1 MEIDELLKVAI
12 ERDASDLHL
21 KAGNHPI
28 VRVHGTLVTLTGFP
42 RLTSKDTQELGDQLM
57 TDFQK
62 SRIKEDF
69 DLDLAY
75 SLPGFGRFRGSIFQQ
90 RGSIA
95 IALRIIPLEVKT
107 IRQLLL
113 PEVLEKI
120 SLLQRGLV
128 LVTGTTGSGKTT
140 TLAAMIDYINTHRR
154 ENVIT
159 IEDPIE
165 YLHKD
170 KKSTISQREVGMDVN
185 SFSRGLRATLRED
198 PDVILVGE
206 MRDLDTIDTAILAAE
221 TGHLVFST
229 LHTLDAPESINRI
242 ISVFAP
248 HHQRQV
254 RLQLAS
260 ILKAVISQRLIPR
273 MDGQGRVPAVEVMVS
288 TPYIQECVQ
297 DKEKT
302 GLIRDAIAAGVS
314 QYGMQTFDQ
323 SIFQLYR
330 DGYISFEQGLRYSTN
345 PDNFKLR
352 VMGIQSTLDIA
363 LEEME
368 HGMSKVERGGP
379 EEPSEEETP

>member
-1 MEIDELLKVAI
+1 MADYQKLRLK
-12 ERDASDLHL
+12 E
-21 KAGNHPI
+21 
-28 VRVHGTLVTLTGFP
+28 
-42 RLTSKDTQELGDQLM
+42 E
-57 TDFQK
+57 
-62 SRIKEDF
+62 F
-69 DLDLAY
+69 DIDLAY

-90 RGSIA
+90 RGSVA

-113 PEVLEKI
+113 PEVLEKM
-120 SLLQRGLV
+120 SLLQRGLI
-128 LVTGTTGSGKTT
+128 LCTGTTGSGKST
-140 TLAAMIDYINTHRR
+140 TLAAMLDYINTHRR
-154 ENVIT
+154 ENIIT

-170 KKSTISQREVGMDVN
+170 KKSTISQREVGMDVS

-206 MRDLDTIDTAILAAE
+206 MRDLDTIETAILAAE

-229 LHTLDAPESINRI
+229 LHTLDASESINRI
-242 ISVFAP
+242 IAVFAP
-248 HHQRQV
+248 HHQRQL
-254 RLQLAS
+254 RLQLGS
-260 ILKAVISQRLIPR
+260 ILKGVISQRLIPR

-288 TPYIQECVQ
+288 TPYIQECIQ
-297 DKEKT
+297 EKEKT
-302 GLIRDAIAAGVS
+302 VLIRDAIATGVS

-368 HGMSKVERGGP
+368 TGMSKVER
-379 EEPSEEETP
+379 ETTEASEEETS

>member
-12 ERDASDLHL
+12 ERDSSDLHL

-28 VRVHGTLVTLTGFP
+28 IRVHGTLIPLTSFP
-42 RLTSKDTQELGDQLM
+42 RLTSKDTQELGEQLLA
-57 TDFQK
+57 DYQK
-62 SRIKEDF
+62 DMLKEDF
-69 DLDLAY
+69 DIDLAY
-75 SLPGFGRFRGSIFQQ
+75 SLPGFGRFRGSIFMQ
-90 RGSIA
+90 RGSMA

-140 TLAAMIDYINTHRR
+140 TLAAMLDYINTNRR
-154 ENVIT
+154 ENIIT

-170 KKSTISQREVGMDVN
+170 KKSTISQREVGMDVS
-185 SFSRGLRATLRED
+185 SFARGLRATLRED

-206 MRDLDTIDTAILAAE
+206 MRDLDTIETALLAAE

-248 HHQRQV
+248 HHQRQI
-254 RLQLAS
+254 RLQLGS

-273 MDGQGRVPAVEVMVS
+273 MDQQGRVPAVEVMVS
-288 TPYIQECVQ
+288 TPYVQECIQ

-302 GLIRDAIAAGVS
+302 ALIRDAITAGVS

-330 DGYISFEQGLRYSTN
+330 DGYISFEQGLRFSTN

-352 VMGIQSTLDIA
+352 VMGIQSTLDMA

-368 HGMSKVERGGP
+368 QKMSKVERDA
-379 EEPSEEETP
+379 EEPSEDETS

>member
-1 MEIDELLKVAI
+1 MVIDEFLKIAI

-21 KAGNHPI
+21 KAGNHPML
-28 VRVHGTLVTLTGFP
+28 RVHGTLTPLTGFP
-42 RLTSKDTQELGDQLM
+42 RLTPQDTDDLAGQMM
-57 TDFQK
+57 TEFQK
-62 SRIKEDF
+62 KRLKEDL

-75 SLPGFGRFRGSIFQQ
+75 SLPGFGRFRGSIFHQ
-90 RGSIA
+90 RDTLA
-95 IALRIIPLEVKT
+95 VALRIIPLEIKT

-113 PEVLEKI
+113 PEVLEKVAFY
-120 SLLQRGLV
+120 QRGLV

-140 TLAAMIDYINTHRR
+140 TLAAMLDYINTYRR
-154 ENVIT
+154 ENIIT

-170 KKSTISQREVGMDVN
+170 KKSSISQREVGMDVS
-185 SFSRGLRATLRED
+185 SFSRGLRGCLRED

-206 MRDLDTIDTAILAAE
+206 MRDLDTIETALLAAE

-242 ISVFAP
+242 VSVFAP

-260 ILKAVISQRLIPR
+260 ILKAIVSMRLIPR
-273 MDGQGRVPAVEVMVS
+273 MDGQGRVPAVEVMIS
-288 TPYIQECVQ
+288 TPYISECVA
-297 DKEKT
+297 DREKT
-302 GLIRDAIAAGVS
+302 TLIRDAVASGVS

-323 SIFQLYR
+323 SIYQLYR
-330 DGYISFEQGLRYSTN
+330 DGFISFEQGMKYSSN

-368 HGMSKVERGGP
+368 KGMSKVERVEGGT
-379 EEPSEEETP
+379 EEEVR

>member
-1 MEIDELLKVAI
+1 MVIDEFLKIAI
-12 ERDASDLHL
+12 ERDASDVHL
-21 KAGNHPI
+21 KAGTHPMI
-28 VRVHGTLVTLTGFP
+28 RIHGTLTPLTGFP
-42 RLTSKDTQELGDQLM
+42 RLTIQDTDELGNQMM
-57 TDFQK
+57 TDPQK
-62 SRIKEDF
+62 ARLQV
-69 DLDLAY
+69 DLDIDLAY
-75 SLPGFGRFRGSIFQQ
+75 SLPGFGRFRGSIFHQ
-90 RGSIA
+90 RGSLA

-107 IRQLLL
+107 VRQLLL

-120 SLLQRGLV
+120 AFSPRGLV

-140 TLAAMIDYINTHRR
+140 TLAAMLDYINTYRR
-154 ENVIT
+154 ENIIT

-170 KKSTISQREVGMDVN
+170 KKSTINQREVGMDV
-185 SFSRGLRATLRED
+185 SGFGRGLRACLRED

-206 MRDLDTIDTAILAAE
+206 MRDLDTIETALLAAE

-260 ILKAVISQRLIPR
+260 ILKAIISMRLIPR
-273 MDGQGRVPAVEVMVS
+273 MDGQGRVPAVEVMIN
-288 TPYIQECVQ
+288 TPYIAECIS
-297 DKEKT
+297 DREKT
-302 GLIRDAIAAGVS
+302 SQIKDAVAAGVS

-323 SIFQLYR
+323 SIYQLYR
-330 DGYISFEQGLRYSTN
+330 DGYISFEQGMKYSSN

-363 LEEME
+363 MEEME
-368 HGMSKVERGGP
+368 KQMSKVERVEGGP
-379 EEPSEEETP
+379 EEEAR

>member
-1 MEIDELLKVAI
+1 MVIDEFLKIAI

-21 KAGNHPI
+21 KAGNHPMI
-28 VRVHGTLVTLTGFP
+28 RIHGTLTPLTGFP
-42 RLTSKDTQELGDQLM
+42 RLTVADTQELANQMMSDYQRRMLGQ
-57 TDFQK
+57 
-62 SRIKEDF
+62 DF
-69 DLDLAY
+69 DIDLAY
-75 SLPGFGRFRGSIFQQ
+75 SLTGFGRFRGNIYHQ
-90 RGSIA
+90 RGSMA
-95 IALRIIPLEVKT
+95 IALRIIPLEVRT

-120 SLLQRGLV
+120 AFYQRGLV

-140 TLAAMIDYINTHRR
+140 TLAAMLDYINTYRR
-154 ENVIT
+154 ENIIT

-170 KKSTISQREVGMDVN
+170 KKSTISQREVGMDVT
-185 SFSRGLRATLRED
+185 SFARGLRASLRED

-206 MRDLDTIDTAILAAE
+206 MRDLETIETALLAAE

-242 ISVFAP
+242 ISVFPP

-260 ILKAVISQRLIPR
+260 ILKGIISMRLIPR
-273 MDGQGRVPAVEVMVS
+273 MDGQGRVPAVEVMIT
-288 TPYIQECVQ
+288 TPYIQECVA
-297 DKEKT
+297 DKERT
-302 GLIRDAIAAGVS
+302 GLIRDAIAGGVS

-323 SIFQLYR
+323 SIYQLYR
-330 DGYISFEQGLRYSTN
+330 DGYISFEQGMKYSSN

-363 LEEME
+363 IEEME
-368 HGMSKVERGGP
+368 KGMTKVDRIGGVD
-379 EEPSEEETP
+379 EEG

>member
-1 MEIDELLKVAI
+1 MVIDEFLKIAI
-12 ERDASDLHL
+12 ERDASDVHL
-21 KAGNHPI
+21 KAGNHPMI
-28 VRVHGTLVTLTGFP
+28 RVHGTLTPLTGFP
-42 RLTSKDTQELGDQLM
+42 RLTTQDTEELAGQMMTEYQKKRLQE
-57 TDFQK
+57 
-62 SRIKEDF
+62 
-69 DLDLAY
+69 DLDIDLAY
-75 SLPGFGRFRGSIFQQ
+75 SLQGFGRFRGSIFHQ
-90 RGSIA
+90 RGSLS

-120 SLLQRGLV
+120 AFYQRGLV

-140 TLAAMIDYINTHRR
+140 TLAAMLDYINTYRR
-154 ENVIT
+154 ENIIT

-170 KKSTISQREVGMDVN
+170 KKSSISQREVGMDVS
-185 SFSRGLRATLRED
+185 SFSRGLRACLRED

-206 MRDLDTIDTAILAAE
+206 MRDLDTIDTALLAAE

-242 ISVFAP
+242 VSVFAP

-254 RLQLAS
+254 RLQMAS
-260 ILKAVISQRLIPR
+260 ILKAIISMRLIPR
-273 MDGQGRVPAVEVMVS
+273 MDGQGRVPAVEVMIS
-288 TPYIQECVQ
+288 TPYIAECIADR
-297 DKEKT
+297 DKT
-302 GLIRDAIAAGVS
+302 TLIRDAVASGVS

-323 SIFQLYR
+323 SIYQLYR
-330 DGYISFEQGLRYSTN
+330 DGYISFEQGMKYSSN

-368 HGMSKVERGGP
+368 KQMSKVERVEGGGP
-379 EEPSEEETP
+379 EEEGR

>member
-1 MEIDELLKVAI
+1 MVIDEFLKIAI

-21 KAGNHPI
+21 KAGNHPML
-28 VRVHGTLVTLTGFP
+28 RVHGTLTPLTGFP
-42 RLTSKDTQELGDQLM
+42 RLTPQDTDDLAGQMM
-57 TDFQK
+57 TEFQK
-62 SRIKEDF
+62 KRLKEDL

-75 SLPGFGRFRGSIFQQ
+75 SLPGFGRFRGSIFHQ
-90 RGSIA
+90 RGTLA
-95 IALRIIPLEVKT
+95 VALRIIPLEIKT

-113 PEVLEKI
+113 PEVLEKVAFY
-120 SLLQRGLV
+120 QRGLV

-140 TLAAMIDYINTHRR
+140 TLAAMLDYINTYRR
-154 ENVIT
+154 ENIIT

-170 KKSTISQREVGMDVN
+170 KKSSISQREVGMDVS
-185 SFSRGLRATLRED
+185 SFSRGLRGCLRED

-206 MRDLDTIDTAILAAE
+206 MRDLDTIETAVLAAE

-242 ISVFAP
+242 VSVFAP

-260 ILKAVISQRLIPR
+260 ILKAIVSMRLIPR
-273 MDGQGRVPAVEVMVS
+273 MDGQGRVPAVEVMIS
-288 TPYIQECVQ
+288 TPYISECVA
-297 DKEKT
+297 DREKT
-302 GLIRDAIAAGVS
+302 TLIRDAVASGVS

-323 SIFQLYR
+323 SIYQLYR
-330 DGYISFEQGLRYSTN
+330 DGFISFEQGMKYSSN

-368 HGMSKVERGGP
+368 KGMSKVERVEGGT
-379 EEPSEEETP
+379 EEEVR

>member
-1 MEIDELLKVAI
+1 MVIDEFLKIAI
-12 ERDASDLHL
+12 ERDASDVHL
-21 KAGNHPI
+21 KAGTHPMI
-28 VRVHGTLVTLTGFP
+28 RIHGTLTPLTGFP
-42 RLTSKDTQELGDQLM
+42 RLTTQDTDELGNQMM
-57 TDFQK
+57 TDPQK
-62 SRIKEDF
+62 VRLQV
-69 DLDLAY
+69 DLDIDLAY
-75 SLPGFGRFRGSIFQQ
+75 SLPGFGRFRGSIFHQ
-90 RGSIA
+90 RGSLA

-107 IRQLLL
+107 VRQLLL

-120 SLLQRGLV
+120 AFSPRGLV

-140 TLAAMIDYINTHRR
+140 TLAAMLDYINTYRR
-154 ENVIT
+154 ENIIT

-170 KKSTISQREVGMDVN
+170 KKSTINQREVGMDV
-185 SFSRGLRATLRED
+185 SGFGRGLRACLRED

-206 MRDLDTIDTAILAAE
+206 MRDLDTIETALLAAE

-260 ILKAVISQRLIPR
+260 ILKAVISMRLIPR
-273 MDGQGRVPAVEVMVS
+273 MDGQGRVPAVEVMIN
-288 TPYIQECVQ
+288 TPYIAECIS
-297 DKEKT
+297 DREKT
-302 GLIRDAIAAGVS
+302 SQIKDAVAAGVS

-323 SIFQLYR
+323 SIYQLYR
-330 DGYISFEQGLRYSTN
+330 DGYISFEQGMKYSSN

-363 LEEME
+363 MEEME
-368 HGMSKVERGGP
+368 KQMSKVERVEGGP
-379 EEPSEEETP
+379 EEEAR

>member
-28 VRVHGTLVTLTGFP
+28 IRVHGTLIPLTGFP

-57 TDFQK
+57 ADYQK
-62 SRIKEDF
+62 LRLKEEYDI
-69 DLDLAY
+69 DLAY

-90 RGSIA
+90 RNSIA

-113 PEVLEKI
+113 PEVLEKM
-120 SLLQRGLV
+120 SLYQRGLI
-128 LVTGTTGSGKTT
+128 LCTGTTGSGKST

-154 ENVIT
+154 ENIIT

-170 KKSTISQREVGMDVN
+170 KKSTISQREVGMDVS

-206 MRDLDTIDTAILAAE
+206 MRDHDTIETAILAAE

-242 ISVFAP
+242 VAVFAP

-254 RLQLAS
+254 RIQLGS
-260 ILKAVISQRLIPR
+260 ILKGVISQRLIPR

-288 TPYIQECVQ
+288 TPYIQECIQ
-297 DKEKT
+297 EKEKT
-302 GLIRDAIAAGVS
+302 GLIRDAITTGVS

-330 DGYISFEQGLRYSTN
+330 DGYVSFEQGLRYSTN

-352 VMGIQSTLDIA
+352 VMGIQSTLDLA

-368 HGMSKVERGGP
+368 SGMSKVERDSS
-379 EEPSEEETP
+379 EASEEETS

>member
-28 VRVHGTLVTLTGFP
+28 IRVHGTLIPLTGFP

-57 TDFQK
+57 ADYQK
-62 SRIKEDF
+62 LRLKEEYDI
-69 DLDLAY
+69 DLAY

-90 RGSIA
+90 RNSIA

-113 PEVLEKI
+113 PEVLEKM
-120 SLLQRGLV
+120 SLYQRGLI
-128 LVTGTTGSGKTT
+128 LCTGTTGSGKST

-154 ENVIT
+154 ENIIT

-170 KKSTISQREVGMDVN
+170 KKSTISQREVGMDVS

-206 MRDLDTIDTAILAAE
+206 MRDHDTIETAILAAE

-242 ISVFAP
+242 VAVFAP

-254 RLQLAS
+254 RIQLGS
-260 ILKAVISQRLIPR
+260 ILKGVISQRLIPR

-288 TPYIQECVQ
+288 TPYIQECIQ
-297 DKEKT
+297 EKEKT
-302 GLIRDAIAAGVS
+302 GLIRDAITTGVS

-330 DGYISFEQGLRYSTN
+330 DGYVSFEQGLRYSTN

-352 VMGIQSTLDIA
+352 VMGIQSTLDLA

-368 HGMSKVERGGP
+368 SGMSKVERDST
-379 EEPSEEETP
+379 EASEEETS

>member
-1 MEIDELLKVAI
+1 MIRI
-12 ERDASDLHL
+12 
-21 KAGNHPI
+21 
-28 VRVHGTLVTLTGFP
+28 HGTLTPLTGFP
-42 RLTSKDTQELGDQLM
+42 RLTIQDTDELGNQMM
-57 TDFQK
+57 TDPQK
-62 SRIKEDF
+62 ARLQEDL
-69 DLDLAY
+69 DIDLAY
-75 SLPGFGRFRGSIFQQ
+75 SLPGFGRFRGSIFHQ
-90 RGSIA
+90 RGSLA

-107 IRQLLL
+107 VRQLLL

-120 SLLQRGLV
+120 AFSQRGLV

-140 TLAAMIDYINTHRR
+140 TLAAMLDYINAYRR
-154 ENVIT
+154 ENIIT

-170 KKSTISQREVGMDVN
+170 KKSTISQREVGMDV
-185 SFSRGLRATLRED
+185 SGFGRGLRACLRED

-206 MRDLDTIDTAILAAE
+206 MRDLDTIETALLAAE

-260 ILKAVISQRLIPR
+260 ILKAIISMRLIPR
-273 MDGQGRVPAVEVMVS
+273 MDGQGRVPAVEVMIN
-288 TPYIQECVQ
+288 TPYIAECIS
-297 DKEKT
+297 DREKT
-302 GLIRDAIAAGVS
+302 SLIKDAVAAGVS

-323 SIFQLYR
+323 SIYQLYR
-330 DGYISFEQGLRYSTN
+330 DGYISFEQGMKYSSN

-363 LEEME
+363 MEEME
-368 HGMSKVERGGP
+368 KQMSKVERVEGGP
-379 EEPSEEETP
+379 EEEAR

>member
-1 MEIDELLKVAI
+1 MVIDEFLKIAI
-12 ERDASDLHL
+12 ERDASDVHL
-21 KAGNHPI
+21 KAGNHPMI
-28 VRVHGTLVTLTGFP
+28 RVHGTLTPLTGFP
-42 RLTSKDTQELGDQLM
+42 RLTTQDTAELAGQMM
-57 TDFQK
+57 TDYQK
-62 SRIKEDF
+62 TRLKEDL

-75 SLPGFGRFRGSIFQQ
+75 SLQGFGRFRGSIFHQ
-90 RGSIA
+90 RGSLS

-120 SLLQRGLV
+120 AFYQRGLV

-140 TLAAMIDYINTHRR
+140 TLAALLDYINTYRR
-154 ENVIT
+154 ENMIT

-170 KKSTISQREVGMDVN
+170 KKSSISQREVGMDVL
-185 SFSRGLRATLRED
+185 SFSRGLRACLRED

-206 MRDLDTIDTAILAAE
+206 MRDLDTIDTALLAAE
-221 TGHLVFST
+221 TGHLVLST

-242 ISVFAP
+242 VSVFAP

-260 ILKAVISQRLIPR
+260 ILKAIISMRLIPR
-273 MDGQGRVPAVEVMVS
+273 MDGQGRVPAVEVMIS
-288 TPYIQECVQ
+288 TPYIAECVA
-297 DKEKT
+297 DREKT
-302 GLIRDAIAAGVS
+302 TLIRDAVASGVS

-323 SIFQLYR
+323 SIYQLYR
-330 DGYISFEQGLRYSTN
+330 DGYISFEQGMKYSSN

-363 LEEME
+363 MEEME
-368 HGMSKVERGGP
+368 KQMSKVDRVEGGP
-379 EEPSEEETP
+379 EEEVR

>member
-1 MEIDELLKVAI
+1 MVIDEFLKIAI
-12 ERDASDLHL
+12 ERDASDIHL
-21 KAGNHPI
+21 KAGNHPMI
-28 VRVHGTLVTLTGFP
+28 RIHGTLTPLTGFP
-42 RLTSKDTQELGDQLM
+42 RLTIQDTDELGNQMM
-57 TDFQK
+57 TDPQK
-62 SRIKEDF
+62 ARLQEELDI
-69 DLDLAY
+69 DLAY
-75 SLPGFGRFRGSIFQQ
+75 SLSGFGRFRGSIFHQ
-90 RGSIA
+90 RGSLA
-95 IALRIIPLEVKT
+95 IALRIIPLEIKT
-107 IRQLLL
+107 VRQLLL

-120 SLLQRGLV
+120 AFSQRGLV

-140 TLAAMIDYINTHRR
+140 TLAAMLDYINTYRR
-154 ENVIT
+154 ENIIT

-170 KKSTISQREVGMDVN
+170 KKSTISQREVGLDV
-185 SFSRGLRATLRED
+185 SGFGRGLRACLRED

-206 MRDLDTIDTAILAAE
+206 MRDLDTIETALLAAE

-260 ILKAVISQRLIPR
+260 ILKAIISMRLIPR
-273 MDGQGRVPAVEVMVS
+273 MDGQGRVPAVEVMIT
-288 TPYIQECVQ
+288 TPYIAESIS
-297 DKEKT
+297 DREKT
-302 GLIRDAIAAGVS
+302 SLIKDAIAAGVS

-323 SIFQLYR
+323 SIYQLYR
-330 DGYISFEQGLRYSTN
+330 DGYISFEQGMKYSSN

-363 LEEME
+363 MEEME
-368 HGMSKVERGGP
+368 KQMSKVERVEGGP
-379 EEPSEEETP
+379 EEEAQ

>member
-1 MEIDELLKVAI
+1 MEIDELLKIAI
-12 ERDASDLHL
+12 ERDSSDLHL

-28 VRVHGTLVTLTGFP
+28 IRVHGTLIPLTSFP
-42 RLTSKDTQELGDQLM
+42 RLTTNDTQELGEQLM
-57 TDFQK
+57 SDFQK
-62 SRIKEDF
+62 AKVKEDF
-69 DLDLAY
+69 DIDLAY
-75 SLPGFGRFRGSIFQQ
+75 SLPGFGRFRGSIFMQ
-90 RGSIA
+90 RGSLA

-120 SLLQRGLV
+120 ALYQRGLV

-140 TLAAMIDYINTHRR
+140 SLAAMVDHINTNRR
-154 ENVIT
+154 ENIIT

-170 KKSTISQREVGMDVN
+170 KKSTICQREVGMDVS
-185 SFSRGLRATLRED
+185 SFTRGLRATLRED

-206 MRDLDTIDTAILAAE
+206 MRDLDTVDTAILAAE

-242 ISVFAP
+242 VSVFAP
-248 HHQRQV
+248 YHQRQV
-254 RLQLAS
+254 RLQLGS
-260 ILKAVISQRLIPR
+260 VLKAVVSQRLIPR
-273 MDGQGRVPAVEVMVS
+273 MDGQGRVPAVEVMIS
-288 TPYIQECVQ
+288 TPYIQECIQ
-297 DKEKT
+297 EKERT
-302 GLIRDAIAAGVS
+302 GMIRDAITAGVS

-352 VMGIQSTLDIA
+352 VMGIQSTLDMA

-368 HGMSKVERGGP
+368 QGMSKVDREGEGKG
-379 EEPSEEETP
+379 EDEG

>member
-1 MEIDELLKVAI
+1 MVIDEFLKIAI
-12 ERDASDLHL
+12 ERDASDVHL
-21 KAGNHPI
+21 KAGNHPMI
-28 VRVHGTLVTLTGFP
+28 RVHGTLTPLTGFP
-42 RLTSKDTQELGDQLM
+42 RLTTQDTEELAGQMM
-57 TDFQK
+57 TDYQK
-62 SRIKEDF
+62 KRLQEDL

-75 SLPGFGRFRGSIFQQ
+75 SLQGFGRFRGSIFHQ
-90 RGSIA
+90 RGSLS

-120 SLLQRGLV
+120 AFYQRGLV

-140 TLAAMIDYINTHRR
+140 TLAAMLDYINTYRR
-154 ENVIT
+154 ENIIT

-170 KKSTISQREVGMDVN
+170 KKSSISQREVGMDVS
-185 SFSRGLRATLRED
+185 SFSRGLRACLRED

-206 MRDLDTIDTAILAAE
+206 MRDLDTIDTALLAAE

-242 ISVFAP
+242 VSVFAP

-254 RLQLAS
+254 RLQMAS
-260 ILKAVISQRLIPR
+260 ILKAIISMRLIPR
-273 MDGQGRVPAVEVMVS
+273 MDGQGRVPAVEIMIS
-288 TPYIQECVQ
+288 TPYIAECVADR
-297 DKEKT
+297 DKT
-302 GLIRDAIAAGVS
+302 TLIRDAVASGVS

-323 SIFQLYR
+323 SIYQLYR
-330 DGYISFEQGLRYSTN
+330 DGYISFEQGMKYSSN

-368 HGMSKVERGGP
+368 KQMSKVERVEGGGP
-379 EEPSEEETP
+379 EEEGR

>member
-1 MEIDELLKVAI
+1 MVIDEFLKIAI
-12 ERDASDLHL
+12 ERDASDVHL
-21 KAGNHPI
+21 KAGNHPMI
-28 VRVHGTLVTLTGFP
+28 RIHGKLTPLTGFP
-42 RLTSKDTQELGDQLM
+42 RLTIQDTEELGSQMM
-57 TDFQK
+57 TDHQIAK
-62 SRIKEDF
+62 LQEDL
-69 DLDLAY
+69 DIDLAY
-75 SLPGFGRFRGSIFQQ
+75 SLPGFGRFRGSIFHQ
-90 RGSIA
+90 RGSLA

-107 IRQLLL
+107 VRQLLL

-120 SLLQRGLV
+120 AFSQRGLV

-140 TLAAMIDYINTHRR
+140 TLAAMLDYINTYRR
-154 ENVIT
+154 ENIIT

-170 KKSTISQREVGMDVN
+170 KKSTISQREVGMDV
-185 SFSRGLRATLRED
+185 SGFGRGLRACLRED

-206 MRDLDTIDTAILAAE
+206 MRDLDTIETALLAAE

-242 ISVFAP
+242 VSVFAP

-260 ILKAVISQRLIPR
+260 ILKAIISMRLIPR
-273 MDGQGRVPAVEVMVS
+273 MDGQGRVPAVEVMIS
-288 TPYIQECVQ
+288 TPYIAECVS
-297 DKEKT
+297 DREKT
-302 GLIRDAIAAGVS
+302 TLIKDAVAAGVS

-323 SIFQLYR
+323 SIYQLYR
-330 DGYISFEQGLRYSTN
+330 DGYISFEQGMKYSSN

-363 LEEME
+363 MEEME
-368 HGMSKVERGGP
+368 KQMSKVDRVEGEP
-379 EEPSEEETP
+379 EEEAR

>member
-1 MEIDELLKVAI
+1 MVIDEFLKIAI

-21 KAGNHPI
+21 KAGTHPSI
-28 VRVHGTLVTLTGFP
+28 RVNGTLTPLTGFP
-42 RLTSKDTQELGDQLM
+42 RLTTQDTEELAGQMM

-62 SRIKEDF
+62 SRLKEDL

-75 SLPGFGRFRGSIFQQ
+75 SLQGFGRFRGSIFHQ
-90 RGSIA
+90 RGSLA

-113 PEVLEKI
+113 PEVLEKVAFA
-120 SLLQRGLV
+120 QRGLV

-140 TLAAMIDYINTHRR
+140 SLAAMLDYINTYRR
-154 ENVIT
+154 ENIIS

-170 KKSTISQREVGMDVN
+170 KKSSISQREVGMDVTT
-185 SFSRGLRATLRED
+185 FSRGLRACLRED

-206 MRDLDTIDTAILAAE
+206 MRDLDTIETALLAAE

-242 ISVFAP
+242 VSVFAP

-260 ILKAVISQRLIPR
+260 ILKAIISMRLIPR
-273 MDGQGRVPAVEVMVS
+273 MDGQGRVPAVEVMIS
-288 TPYIQECVQ
+288 TPYIAECVA
-297 DKEKT
+297 DREKT
-302 GLIRDAIAAGVS
+302 TLIRDAVASGVS

-323 SIFQLYR
+323 SIYQLYR
-330 DGYISFEQGLRYSTN
+330 DGYISFEQGMKYSSN

-352 VMGIQSTLDIA
+352 IMGIQSTLDIA
-363 LEEME
+363 TEEME
-368 HGMSKVERGGP
+368 KDMSKVERGEGGP
-379 EEPSEEETP
+379 EEDAK

>member
-1 MEIDELLKVAI
+1 MVIDEFLKIAI
-12 ERDASDLHL
+12 ERDASDVHL
-21 KAGNHPI
+21 KAGSHPM
-28 VRVHGTLVTLTGFP
+28 VRVHGTLTPLTGFP
-42 RLTSKDTQELGDQLM
+42 RLTTQDTEALAGQMMTEYQKKRLQE
-57 TDFQK
+57 
-62 SRIKEDF
+62 
-69 DLDLAY
+69 DLDIDLAY
-75 SLPGFGRFRGSIFQQ
+75 SLQGFGRFRGSIFHQ
-90 RGSIA
+90 RGSLS

-120 SLLQRGLV
+120 AFYQRGLV

-140 TLAAMIDYINTHRR
+140 TLAAMLDYINTYRR
-154 ENVIT
+154 ENIIT

-170 KKSTISQREVGMDVN
+170 KKSSISQREVGMDVS
-185 SFSRGLRATLRED
+185 SFSRGLRACLRED

-206 MRDLDTIDTAILAAE
+206 MRDLDTIDTALLAAE

-242 ISVFAP
+242 VSVFAP

-254 RLQLAS
+254 RLQMAS
-260 ILKAVISQRLIPR
+260 ILKAIISMRLIPR
-273 MDGQGRVPAVEVMVS
+273 MDGQGRVPAVEIMIS
-288 TPYIQECVQ
+288 TPYIAECVA
-297 DKEKT
+297 DREKT
-302 GLIRDAIAAGVS
+302 TLIRDAVASGVS

-323 SIFQLYR
+323 SIYQLYR
-330 DGYISFEQGLRYSTN
+330 DGYISFEQGMKYSSN

-368 HGMSKVERGGP
+368 KQMSKVERVEGGT
-379 EEPSEEETP
+379 EEEVR

>member
-1 MEIDELLKVAI
+1 MVIDEFLKIAI
-12 ERDASDLHL
+12 ERDASDVHL
-21 KAGNHPI
+21 KAGNHPMI
-28 VRVHGTLVTLTGFP
+28 RVHGTLTPLTGFP
-42 RLTSKDTQELGDQLM
+42 RLTTQDTEELAGQMM
-57 TDFQK
+57 TEYQK
-62 SRIKEDF
+62 RRLHEDL

-75 SLPGFGRFRGSIFQQ
+75 SLSGFGRFRGSIFHQ
-90 RGSIA
+90 RGSLS
-95 IALRIIPLEVKT
+95 IALRIIPLEVKS

-120 SLLQRGLV
+120 AFYQRGLV

-140 TLAAMIDYINTHRR
+140 TLAAMLDYINTYRR
-154 ENVIT
+154 ENIIT

-170 KKSTISQREVGMDVN
+170 KKSSISQREVGMDVS
-185 SFSRGLRATLRED
+185 SFSRGLRACLRED

-206 MRDLDTIDTAILAAE
+206 MRDLDTIDTALLAAE

-242 ISVFAP
+242 VSVFAP

-254 RLQLAS
+254 RLQMAS
-260 ILKAVISQRLIPR
+260 ILKAIISMRLIPR
-273 MDGQGRVPAVEVMVS
+273 MDGQGRVPAVEIMIS
-288 TPYIQECVQ
+288 TPYIAECVA
-297 DKEKT
+297 DRDRT
-302 GLIRDAIAAGVS
+302 TLIRDAVASGVS

-323 SIFQLYR
+323 SIYQLYR
-330 DGYISFEQGLRYSTN
+330 DGYISFEQGMKYSSN

-363 LEEME
+363 MEEME
-368 HGMSKVERGGP
+368 KQMSKVERAEGGT
-379 EEPSEEETP
+379 EEEGR

>member
-1 MEIDELLKVAI
+1 MVIDEFLKIAI
-12 ERDASDLHL
+12 ERDASDVHL
-21 KAGNHPI
+21 KAGNHPMI
-28 VRVHGTLVTLTGFP
+28 RVHGTLTPLTGFP
-42 RLTSKDTQELGDQLM
+42 RLTTQDTEELAGQMMTEYQKQRLQEDL
-57 TDFQK
+57 
-62 SRIKEDF
+62 

-75 SLPGFGRFRGSIFQQ
+75 SLPGFGRFRGSIFHQ
-90 RGSIA
+90 RGSLS
-95 IALRIIPLEVKT
+95 IALRIIPLEVKS

-120 SLLQRGLV
+120 AFYQRGLV

-140 TLAAMIDYINTHRR
+140 TLAAMLDYINTYRR
-154 ENVIT
+154 ENIIT

-170 KKSTISQREVGMDVN
+170 KKSSISQREVGMDVS
-185 SFSRGLRATLRED
+185 SFSRGLRACLRED

-206 MRDLDTIDTAILAAE
+206 MRDLDTIDTALLAAE

-242 ISVFAP
+242 VSVFAP

-254 RLQLAS
+254 RLQMAS
-260 ILKAVISQRLIPR
+260 ILKAIISMRLIPR
-273 MDGQGRVPAVEVMVS
+273 MDGQGRVPAVEIMIS
-288 TPYIQECVQ
+288 TPYIAECVA
-297 DKEKT
+297 DRDRT
-302 GLIRDAIAAGVS
+302 TLIRDAVASGVS

-323 SIFQLYR
+323 SIYQLYR
-330 DGYISFEQGLRYSTN
+330 DGYISFEQGMKYSSN

-368 HGMSKVERGGP
+368 KQMSKVERVEGGGP
-379 EEPSEEETP
+379 EEEGR

>member
-28 VRVHGTLVTLTGFP
+28 IRVHGTLIPLTGFP

-57 TDFQK
+57 ADYQK
-62 SRIKEDF
+62 LRLKEEYDI
-69 DLDLAY
+69 DLAY

-90 RGSIA
+90 RNSIA

-113 PEVLEKI
+113 PEVLERM
-120 SLLQRGLV
+120 SLYQRGLI
-128 LVTGTTGSGKTT
+128 LCTGTTGSGKST

-154 ENVIT
+154 ENIIT

-170 KKSTISQREVGMDVN
+170 KKSTISQREVGMDVS

-206 MRDLDTIDTAILAAE
+206 MRDHDTIETAILAAE

-242 ISVFAP
+242 VAVFAP

-254 RLQLAS
+254 RIQLGS
-260 ILKAVISQRLIPR
+260 ILKGVISQRLIPR

-288 TPYIQECVQ
+288 TPYIQECIQ
-297 DKEKT
+297 EKEKT
-302 GLIRDAIAAGVS
+302 GLIRDAITTGVS

-352 VMGIQSTLDIA
+352 VMGIQSTLDLA

-368 HGMSKVERGGP
+368 SGMSKVERDST
-379 EEPSEEETP
+379 EASEEETS